1 MWFDLSH
8 RIMDG
13 MPVYPG
19 DLSVSVVRNKHFE
32 TDGYNN
38 SVLSFGPHVGTHV
51 DGLMHMSDH
60 PAVIADHDLSRFCGK
75 AVVFDV
81 RGRKEIGPDSIDWAR
96 VAPDDIVLLC
106 TGHDAVFGTGDY
118 FQDHPAITEAFA
130 VRLVEHRIKLL
141 GIDTPSPDPFPFPS
155 HKQLFAAGIFIVENL
170 TGLEALLGLSGV
182 TFFGFP
188 LKLEADSSPIRA
200 VASANPG

>member
-8 RIMDG
+8 RITDG

-19 DLSVSVVRNKHFE
+19 DLPVSVVRNKHFE

-60 PAVIADHDLSRFCGK
+60 PAVIADHDLSRSAAKPSCS
-75 AVVFDV
+75 DV
-81 RGRKEIGPDSIDWAR
+81 RGMKEIGPDSIDWTR

-106 TGHDAVFGTGDY
+106 TGHDAAFGTGDY

-130 VRLVEHRIKLL
+130 GRLVGPSDQASGHRYAFPGSVSL
-141 GIDTPSPDPFPFPS
+141 PFA
-155 HKQLFAAGIFIVENL
+155 QAAVCGRHFSLWRI
-170 TGLEALLGLSGV
+170 
-182 TFFGFP
+182 
-188 LKLEADSSPIRA
+188 
-200 VASANPG
+200 